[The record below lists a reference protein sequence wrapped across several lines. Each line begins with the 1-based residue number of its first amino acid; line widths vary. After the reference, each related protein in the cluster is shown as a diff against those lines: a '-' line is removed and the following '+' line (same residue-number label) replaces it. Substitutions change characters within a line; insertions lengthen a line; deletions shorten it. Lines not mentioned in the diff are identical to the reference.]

1 MEVGNTPKA
10 DSYGLKSAILSP
22 GETLAQS
29 VALIAPTGT
38 PLMAVPLVYALAGQ
52 GCAITYLI
60 STITIVLVASLIPAW
75 RASRTDPIVALRHR

>member
-1 MEVGNTPKA
+1 MEVGNTPKVVKSA
-10 DSYGLKSAILSP
+10 APSAPECPSIKITDSYGLKSAILSP

-52 GCAITYLI
+52 GCAIAYLI
-60 STITIVLVASLIPAW
+60 STLTIVLVRS
-75 RASRTDPIVALRHR
+75 T